1 LDGGTSAS
9 YCGLPI
15 ILGAGTRLLGN
26 VGTAWIRYQPR
37 CVWGSPDRETFITSP
52 FDGDCESLQ
61 PMTPDQFLDRCKFV
75 CHVGPIG
82 IWEQIAKHG
91 FRTAEQLILESD
103 LSEDERQRLLS
114 TPRRES
120 IRLSVKGGEVL
131 LRDQGPLFARKNL
144 TSVLGD
150 GLDVSDWVRLLNRR
164 VFFFTDQ
171 LSMQK
176 LRDKYIEL
184 DGAQE
189 VIWLSPLRV
198 IRMEG
203 LCLELTNQNSGAI
216 ARRRGPQKM
225 ADTFVPFSSFPNR
238 KPKELTMVNGLNDLT
253 PIVRAERHFRDGH
266 VDRIFP

>member
-1 LDGGTSAS
+1 MA
-9 YCGLPI
+9 
-15 ILGAGTRLLGN
+15 
-26 VGTAWIRYQPR
+26 
-37 CVWGSPDRETFITSP
+37 
-52 FDGDCESLQ
+52 DCESLQ

-75 CHVGPIG
+75 CHVGPVG
-82 IWEQIAKHG
+82 VWEQIAKHG

-120 IRLSVKGGEVL
+120 IRLSVDGDEVL
-131 LRDQGPLFARKNL
+131 LRDQGPLFARKDL

-164 VFFFTDQ
+164 AFFFTDQ
-171 LSMQK
+171 LSMQR
-176 LRDKYIEL
+176 LRDKYVEL

-198 IRMEG
+198 IRLEG
-203 LCLELTNQNSGAI
+203 LCLELTSQNSGAI
-216 ARRRGPQKM
+216 ARRSGPQKM

-238 KPKELTMVNGLNDLT
+238 KPKELTMVDGLNDLT
-253 PIVRAERHFRDGH
+253 PIVRAERYFRDGH
-266 VDRIFP
+266 SDRIFP